1 MFVLRPVTF
10 RRLACLFVSFALL
23 ALFGP
28 AIGKAGLQAMT
39 SESTLT
45 AWRAEVDRLD
55 HIFPRESANEAKRL
69 ELLSKLRQRGIR
81 LDEGIIEEIDHH
93 FTPYTI
99 AVRIGWSWQ
108 ELFACANP

>member
-10 RRLACLFVSFALL
+10 RRLASLFVSFALL

-28 AIGKAGLQAMT
+28 AIGKAGLHAMT

-45 AWRAEVDRLD
+45 AWRTEVDRLD
-55 HIFPRESANEAKRL
+55 QIFPREPANEAKHL
-69 ELLSKLRQRGIR
+69 ELLGKLRQRGIR

-93 FTPYTI
+93 FAPYTI

-108 ELFACANP
+108 ELFGLR